1 MKYSLLKYGVLL
13 VMLHTLAY
21 NSFSQGLSSN
31 YGNFT
36 PCSGPVA
43 LYTFDFTATVNNS
56 ITQAN
61 ISIQNSDNQCCS
73 EPSNAGCLFFNVIV
87 DPNAIGVVFQQT
99 GAGGNVSIYYDNC
112 GTVFPANTNI
122 CLDPANA
129 YVDPVTGQTYHRF
142 MFCRSGQ
149 TTYDFTF
156 NQLVVPTASPD
167 IVTAI
172 GCNQTLQVTGLT
184 NPVWTSVSPGSTGQY
199 NNLLSCTSC
208 STTIYTPIIG
218 TPQTLIYEVSGT
230 ISSPC
235 TATLIWSDQVSVT
248 TYPTLFASPGSNV
261 SICNGS
267 IVGTTVSAT
276 AIGGTAPYTYSWTGP
291 NGFTDVNTHNSTI
304 DNTTVLQPGV
314 YTVVISDGTGCPSA
328 TTSVTVT
335 LFNNDIVANA
345 GLDQTVCSTPAPI
358 VSING
363 SVSATGTGTW
373 SGGNGNYNSSTTD
386 LTLLYTP
393 SAAEIASGSVTLTLT
408 PTNNGGCPFTTDQV
422 TINFVQFTVSVS
434 GIIENVSCFGL
445 SDGAIDLSVNG
456 GAPISSYSWSPNG
469 QLTQDVS
476 GLSAGSYSVLVTDI
490 NGCSQTSNFTIT
502 QPTVLSGL
510 DVGQINVSCFGG
522 IDGSVSVQ
530 GAGGTTN
537 YTYTL
542 GVGAPQPSGI
552 FAGLAA
558 GNYTITISDA
568 EGCNYIMAANVTEPT
583 PLSVALDNQTNILCF
598 GGTTGGINITSAGGT
613 PTYNYSWTG
622 PNGFTSTAED
632 LTGLV
637 AGAYNLTVT
646 DANGTT
652 GGCLAALSVTLTEP
666 LAPLSVALDNQTN
679 ILCFGGTTGEIN
691 ITAAGGTPTYN
702 YSWIGPYGFTS
713 TAKDLTGLVAGAYN
727 LTVTDAN
734 GTTGGC
740 LAALS
745 VTLTEPL
752 APLSVALDNQTNILC
767 FGGTTGEINITAAG
781 GTPTYN
787 YSWTGPN
794 GFTSTVED
802 LTGLVAGAYNLTV
815 TDANGTTGG
824 CLAALT
830 VSITQPQA
838 VLPIASVV
846 SNYNGEDI
854 SCAGVTDGEVSVSVS
869 GGTPNYSYEWFNSAG
884 ILLGNT
890 QTLNNIGF
898 GTYTVIVTDQ
908 NSCQEQTDVIVNDPL
923 DFVYS
928 TSITSNFNGEE
939 ISCFGAS
946 DGSIDLTLTGGT
958 PTYTYT
964 WTNSSNNIVSSL
976 QDPANLSVGTYEVE
990 VTDLNGCSFTTSI
1003 SLTQPDQLGAVAS
1016 VTSDYNG
1023 AEISCF
1029 QATDGSM
1036 TVNVAGGTPIYSYSW
1051 FDNLGSQIGTSLEQS
1066 NVGAGSYTVQITDI
1080 NGCQIT
1086 VGTIVSEPTP
1096 VTSAAQITSNCFGV
1110 AISCVGEN
1118 DGSASVVGGGGVPG
1132 YSYLW
1137 NTTPVQSGTQAINLG
1152 EGTCTVTVTDLNGCT
1167 ASSQVILTANPLP
1180 EINIP
1185 PSIDECVYNSIIL
1198 QAPIEP
1204 GGLAVWE
1211 FSDGQTFTGFGPHEY
1226 NFSGN
1231 GCADLVYTL
1240 TNAQGCVNQQLLED
1254 YTCPLPSPIAS
1265 FTHDPME
1272 INSFD
1277 NGVNFTNTSL
1287 GADNYLWIFGDGSPN
1302 ETIENPYHE
1311 YEATDDFIELSF
1323 QITLVAYSAEGCV
1336 DTAINYINLVPALI
1350 YYVPNAF
1357 TPDGDDHNNLFKP
1370 VFSAGYSV
1378 DKYSFMIFNRWG
1390 EVIYETQDIAAGWDG
1405 TYKGLP
1411 SQEGVYT
1418 WKIQFMKSNN
1428 AFREM
1433 EVGHVT
1439 LLRGSGID

>member
-1 MKYSLLKYGVLL
+1 M
-13 VMLHTLAY
+13 T
-21 NSFSQGLSSN
+21 
-31 YGNFT
+31 
-36 PCSGPVA
+36 
-43 LYTFDFTATVNNS
+43 
-56 ITQAN
+56 
-61 ISIQNSDNQCCS
+61 
-73 EPSNAGCLFFNVIV
+73 
-87 DPNAIGVVFQQT
+87 
-99 GAGGNVSIYYDNC
+99 
-112 GTVFPANTNI
+112 
-122 CLDPANA
+122 
-129 YVDPVTGQTYHRF
+129 
-142 MFCRSGQ
+142 
-149 TTYDFTF
+149 
-156 NQLVVPTASPD
+156 
-167 IVTAI
+167 
-172 GCNQTLQVTGLT
+172 
-184 NPVWTSVSPGSTGQY
+184 
-199 NNLLSCTSC
+199 
-208 STTIYTPIIG
+208 
-218 TPQTLIYEVSGT
+218 
-230 ISSPC
+230 
-235 TATLIWSDQVSVT
+235 
-248 TYPTLFASPGSNV
+248 
-261 SICNGS
+261 
-267 IVGTTVSAT
+267 
-276 AIGGTAPYTYSWTGP
+276 
-291 NGFTDVNTHNSTI
+291 
-304 DNTTVLQPGV
+304 
-314 YTVVISDGTGCPSA
+314 
-328 TTSVTVT
+328 
-335 LFNNDIVANA
+335 
-345 GLDQTVCSTPAPI
+345 
-358 VSING
+358 
-363 SVSATGTGTW
+363 
-373 SGGNGNYNSSTTD
+373 
-386 LTLLYTP
+386 
-393 SAAEIASGSVTLTLT
+393 
-408 PTNNGGCPFTTDQV
+408 
-422 TINFVQFTVSVS
+422 
-434 GIIENVSCFGL
+434 
-445 SDGAIDLSVNG
+445 
-456 GAPISSYSWSPNG
+456 
-469 QLTQDVS
+469 
-476 GLSAGSYSVLVTDI
+476 
-490 NGCSQTSNFTIT
+490 
-502 QPTVLSGL
+502 
-510 DVGQINVSCFGG
+510 
-522 IDGSVSVQ
+522 
-530 GAGGTTN
+530 
-537 YTYTL
+537 
-542 GVGAPQPSGI
+542 
-552 FAGLAA
+552 
-558 GNYTITISDA
+558 
-568 EGCNYIMAANVTEPT
+568 
-583 PLSVALDNQTNILCF
+583 
-598 GGTTGGINITSAGGT
+598 
-613 PTYNYSWTG
+613 
-622 PNGFTSTAED
+622 
-632 LTGLV
+632 
-637 AGAYNLTVT
+637 
-646 DANGTT
+646 
-652 GGCLAALSVTLTEP
+652 
-666 LAPLSVALDNQTN
+666 
-679 ILCFGGTTGEIN
+679 
-691 ITAAGGTPTYN
+691 
-702 YSWIGPYGFTS
+702 
-713 TAKDLTGLVAGAYN
+713 
-727 LTVTDAN
+727 
-734 GTTGGC
+734 
-740 LAALS
+740 
-745 VTLTEPL
+745 
-752 APLSVALDNQTNILC
+752 
-767 FGGTTGEINITAAG
+767 
-781 GTPTYN
+781 
-787 YSWTGPN
+787 
-794 GFTSTVED
+794 
-802 LTGLVAGAYNLTV
+802 
-815 TDANGTTGG
+815 
-824 CLAALT
+824 
-830 VSITQPQA
+830 
-838 VLPIASVV
+838 
-846 SNYNGEDI
+846 
-854 SCAGVTDGEVSVSVS
+854 
-869 GGTPNYSYEWFNSAG
+869 
-884 ILLGNT
+884 
-890 QTLNNIGF
+890 
-898 GTYTVIVTDQ
+898 
-908 NSCQEQTDVIVNDPL
+908 PL

-976 QDPANLSVGTYEVE
+976 QDPANLQVGTYEVE

-1370 VFSAGYSV
+1370 VFSVGYSV